1 MRIRIFIDFW
11 NFSLEMKE
19 FDPAYRVD
27 YDKLATFLTQNASH
41 PIGAGQYE
49 GAIVYASINPIK
61 AVDKPLSDFLRNVL
75 DRKVGY
81 QVKIFERRPAKPV
94 RCPDCGK
101 EILVCPHCA
110 TILKRT
116 VEKGVDSAI
125 ATDMLQQAWDNTY
138 DSAVLM
144 TSDRDFI
151 PMVQFLQT
159 RGKKIIHASFTMGG
173 RELANSCWKQI
184 DLSQHAGVLSHA

>member
-11 NFSLEMKE
+11 NFTLEMKE
-19 FDPAYRVD
+19 FDPAFRVD
-27 YDKLATFLTQNASH
+27 YDKLAAFLTQNAAH
-41 PIGAGQYE
+41 PIGTGEYE
-49 GAIVYASINPIK
+49 GTIVYASINPLK
-61 AVDKPLSDFLRNVL
+61 STDRPLSDFLRNVL

-81 QVKIFERRPAKPV
+81 QVKVFERKPAKPV
-94 RCPDCGK
+94 RCPECGE
-101 EILVCPHCA
+101 EISICPHCNRP
-110 TILKRT
+110 IRRT

-159 RGKKIIHASFTMGG
+159 RGKKVMHASFTRGG
-173 RELANSCWKQI
+173 RELANACWKQI
-184 DLSQHAGVLSHA
+184 DLSRHTSALTHV